1 MLKDTATGAFM
12 SCIYTQ
18 ISMTL
23 SAGWHSDDYFTRED
37 ENMIE
42 WRKVGV
48 NINYAFLG
56 SSRLFWFIH
65 IRI

>member
-37 ENMIE
+37 ENY
-42 WRKVGV
+42 RP
-48 NINYAFLG
+48 
-56 SSRLFWFIH
+56 
-65 IRI
+65 